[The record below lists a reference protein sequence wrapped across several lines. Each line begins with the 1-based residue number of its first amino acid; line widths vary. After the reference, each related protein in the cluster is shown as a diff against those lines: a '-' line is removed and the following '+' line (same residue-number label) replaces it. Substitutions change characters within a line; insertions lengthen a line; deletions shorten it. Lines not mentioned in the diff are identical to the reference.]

1 MKPATKTSF
10 RLLTGL
16 LVLLATFAFTLS
28 AANAGINTGSYD
40 PSTTVTDTEIA
51 DLLDY
56 YSLEEEAVE
65 IENIYIKI
73 FGRDDNLIY
82 STKVCQ
88 KDYECDERLNNF
100 INQSDFITEIDNTR
114 IYVLNQ

>member
-1 MKPATKTSF
+1 
-10 RLLTGL
+10 
-16 LVLLATFAFTLS
+16 LLATFAFTLS
-28 AANAGINTGSYD
+28 AANAGINSGYND
-40 PSTTVTDTEIA
+40 PSTTVTENEIA

-56 YSLEEEAVE
+56 YSLDEEAVE
-65 IENIYIKI
+65 IDNIYIKI
-73 FGRDDNLIY
+73 YNGDENLIY

-114 IYVLNQ
+114 IYILNQ